1 MAWLRAL
8 CCKLE
13 QRVCGRRRCARLI
26 VGPSAREIAAQPHI
40 VVHVFSLAPSTFV
53 CHCQIHRL
61 FPTTTLAA
69 ANRLHRDLLT
79 LESSRVGALA
89 SPFRASPLSSS
100 APDRH
105 PSPALDAYKILPSLQ
120 LGTKM
125 AKSIEVRLRE
135 RGGLSAMCRWT
146 GRRNSRVLLVA
157 CQGLYIG
164 LRGGERVQ
172 MRYSI
177 ASSSWSRGLGQ
188 HTRRCGRSSHW
199 NCCLRVCGRRRC
211 CARCAQQPPQPSRI
225 HPSTPAPPSPQKQ
238 QQQRLPEPLLDENP
252 DRYCMFPIK

>member
-26 VGPSAREIAAQPHI
+26 AGPSAREIAAQPHI

-89 SPFRASPLSSS
+89 SPFARLL
-100 APDRH
+100 
-105 PSPALDAYKILPSLQ
+105 SPAARPIDTQALLL
-120 LGTKM
+120 T
-125 AKSIEVRLRE
+125 LR
-135 RGGLSAMCRWT
+135 
-146 GRRNSRVLLVA
+146 
-157 CQGLYIG
+157 
-164 LRGGERVQ
+164 
-172 MRYSI
+172 
-177 ASSSWSRGLGQ
+177 
-188 HTRRCGRSSHW
+188 
-199 NCCLRVCGRRRC
+199 
-211 CARCAQQPPQPSRI
+211 
-225 HPSTPAPPSPQKQ
+225 KF
-238 QQQRLPEPLLDENP
+238 
-252 DRYCMFPIK
+252 FPVYN